1 MMTSNPTHAVLAQG
15 LLPRIGM
22 LSTQGVSA
30 MRSTH
35 PFGRIGAWLAM
46 AALLGLTA
54 CERPPVDSVQRGFR
68 GTAVVQVYNPRTVV
82 SEIEVNTMPTLAPP
96 ARVRKDGPTA
106 GSTYEN
112 VQVLGDLSLAEFGR
126 TMNEISGWIA
136 PQQSC
141 AYCHVESSFAS
152 DEKYT
157 KVVARRMLQMTRR
170 INSTWTGHVGQT
182 GVTCYTC
189 HRGQPLPAERWFEPV
204 PPDLHANFI
213 GGNKDQS
220 PPQRATGLASL
231 PIGAFSTYLVSEPGS
246 KEIRVAGTTPLKTQH
261 KASIQDTE
269 STYALMIHMSKSLG
283 VNCTYCHN
291 SRAFANWPQSAP
303 QRVTAWYGIRMVRDL
318 NTQFLGPLGG
328 TFPAIPEGR
337 LGPLKDAAK
346 VNCATCHRGAY
357 KPLYGARMAEH
368 YPALYEA
375 SQVKP
380 PVAEAQVSQTVSTTA
395 PAPVN

>member
-1 MMTSNPTHAVLAQG
+1 MRKTHALGRLGGGLA
-15 LLPRIGM
+15 L
-22 LSTQGVSA
+22 V
-30 MRSTH
+30 
-35 PFGRIGAWLAM
+35 
-46 AALLGLTA
+46 ALLALSG
-54 CERPPVDSVQRGFR
+54 CERPPVETVQRGFR
-68 GTAVVQVYNPRTVV
+68 GTAVVQVYNPRTVASQV
-82 SEIEVNTMPTLAPP
+82 DVNTMPTLAPP

-106 GSTYEN
+106 GTTYQN

-141 AYCHVESSFAS
+141 AYCHVEANFAS

-157 KVVARRMLQMTRR
+157 KVVARRMMQMTRR
-170 INSTWTGHVGQT
+170 INSTWTSHVAQT

-189 HRGQPLPAERWFEPV
+189 HRGQPLPAERWFEQV

-213 GGNKDQS
+213 GGMKNQNA
-220 PPQRATGLASL
+220 PETTAGLTSL
-231 PIGAFSTYLVSEPGS
+231 PNGAYSKYLVSESGS
-246 KEIRVAGTTPLKTQH
+246 KEIRVAGSTALRTQH

-269 STYALMIHMSKSLG
+269 STYSLMIHMSKSLG

-291 SRAFANWPQSAP
+291 SRAFANWSQSAP

-318 NTQFLGPLGG
+318 NTNFLGPLGG

-375 SQVKP
+375 SEIKA
-380 PVAEAQVSQTVSTTA
+380 PVADDQVSQTGSTTA
-395 PAPVN
+395 TAPVN